1 MERSFREKFLKK
13 FRDALDPQAGRPLQS
28 DGLQAQAPARP
39 EEADQVALEVGGRVS
54 YGNATLAIIVV
65 PEKS

>member
-1 MERSFREKFLKK
+1 LRKLW
-13 FRDALDPQAGRPLQS
+13 DALDPEAGLPLQS
-28 DGLQAQAPARP
+28 DGLEAQALACS

-54 YGNATLAIIVV
+54 YGNATLAILVV